1 MLLARYLGG
10 YSFLGIDSRTTGGG
24 DELPLSNRRTQMG
37 NFGVAFSW
45 LMQDEDETNL
55 HATVLDACP
64 SGCAGPCWAISGINS
79 GAWPLQFAKID
90 ALPQAQ
96 RGPEVETFYQAAFWN
111 QWFAQ
116 IDSDEVAKRVFD
128 ASVNMGSAA
137 AVRCLQEAC
146 NAAFGSDP
154 SSESAEPTD
163 GKWGPNTIKW
173 ANALPEADLV
183 SEFQQARCAYYDCIV
198 AKNPADAKYLAGWL
212 ARAKR

>member
-1 MLLARYLGG
+1 
-10 YSFLGIDSRTTGGG
+10 
-24 DELPLSNRRTQMG
+24 MG

-128 ASVNMGSAA
+128 FGVNAGEKTS
-137 AVRCLQEAC
+137 VRCLQQAVNSFHVGNPLETDGEWGPATVAAV
-146 NAAFGSDP
+146 NAVNPLTLVAAF
-154 SSESAEPTD
+154 
-163 GKWGPNTIKW
+163 
-173 ANALPEADLV
+173 
-183 SEFQQARCAYYDCIV
+183 QQTRCAYYECIV
-198 AKNPADAKYLAGWL
+198 AKNPADARYLDGWL

>member
-1 MLLARYLGG
+1 MANWKVSFDWMMDSEDPARAYAVVPDAPPG
-10 YSFLGIDSRTTGGG
+10 
-24 DELPLSNRRTQMG
+24 
-37 NFGVAFSW
+37 AF
-45 LMQDEDETNL
+45 
-55 HATVLDACP
+55 AV
-64 SGCAGPCWAISGINS
+64 SGINS
-79 GAWPLQFAKID
+79 AAFPGEFEAIAALAQNERALAVEQFYE
-90 ALPQAQ
+90 
-96 RGPEVETFYQAAFWN
+96 RNFWN

-137 AVRCLQEAC
+137 AVRCLQKAC
-146 NAAFGSDP
+146 NEAFGSDP

-198 AKNPADAKYLAGWL
+198 AKNPADAQYLNGWL